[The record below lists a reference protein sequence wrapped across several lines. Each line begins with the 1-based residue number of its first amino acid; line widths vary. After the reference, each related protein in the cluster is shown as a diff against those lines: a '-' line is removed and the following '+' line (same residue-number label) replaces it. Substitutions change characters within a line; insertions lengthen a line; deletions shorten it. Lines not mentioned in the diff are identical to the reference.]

1 MGLRWYGV
9 RVNDESGLEPR
20 PPATSEPSASSRA
33 RTRSLGAGI
42 LTGSDAAMLGIGMQ
56 MLSEVVAGVLIG
68 LALHHFFGLSKL
80 WIVFGGVF
88 GVVVAMWTVIRFAIR
103 MEKRER
109 ASKAKSAGSDKPT
122 GGG

>member
-1 MGLRWYGV
+1 V
-9 RVNDESGLEPR
+9 QDESGPEPR
-20 PPATSEPSASSRA
+20 PSTASRRADSSPDRA
-33 RTRSLGAGI
+33 RGRSAGI
-42 LTGSDAAMLGIGMQ
+42 LTGSDASMLGIGMQ
-56 MLSEVVAGVLIG
+56 MLSEVVAGILLG

-103 MEKRER
+103 MEKREQ